1 MMQLLRPGWRPRRQ
15 LQHRASMKLIDARTM
30 SRLTPSQHNEMM
42 PVLTLEQR
50 RIFIAVAERQ
60 HITRAAEAFNLT
72 QSAVSAAIA
81 ALESRHDAKLFNR
94 IGRGI

>member
-1 MMQLLRPGWRPRRQ
+1 
-15 LQHRASMKLIDARTM
+15 MKLIDARTM

-72 QSAVSAAIA
+72 HGGQRRDRYVIFSSCSRSSKASLSTRVF
-81 ALESRHDAKLFNR
+81 ALFSV
-94 IGRGI
+94 